1 MKEKE
6 TSLIPLRFIRIAKDL
21 NMEEFSKYF
30 YVTSAYIS
38 LVEKN
43 KREMALRTLKLGL
56 KEMGISYID
65 YVELKELA
73 EELIPQDIDKNLKYS
88 IMLTKAIGVI
98 NPSLKEE
105 KEQLIDVCYRDKKI
119 KSSKGLVLKKHD
131 LK

>member
-6 TSLIPLRFIRIAKDL
+6 INLVPLRFIRIAKDL
-21 NMEEFSKYF
+21 NMAEFSKHF
-30 YVTSAYIS
+30 LVTSAYIS
-38 LVEKN
+38 LVEKG
-43 KREMALRTLKLGL
+43 KREMTLRTLKSGL

-65 YVELKELA
+65 YVELEELS
-73 EELIPQDIDKNLKYS
+73 EELITKDIDKNLKYR

-105 KEQLIDVCYRDKKI
+105 TEQLIDVCYRDKKI
-119 KSSKGLVLKKHD
+119 KLSNSLVLKKHD